1 MRVLRDILYKV
12 PVEEISGTTNLAIT
26 EIAFDSRKVKK
37 DGLFVA
43 VRGTN
48 SDGHEYISAVVK
60 AGVKAVVCEQLPEQ
74 LEEGVTYVKVSNARL
89 ALAMMASAYYDHPSA
104 ELKVVAVTGTN
115 GKTTVASLLYQ
126 LFTIMGYEVG
136 LLSTVVNRIG
146 NKALEA
152 THTTPDPISLQ
163 STLRMMVDK
172 GCKFCFME
180 ASSHALDQDRMAGVQ
195 LAGAAFTNLTHDH
208 LDYHKTFNEYL
219 KAKKRLF
226 DQLNSKAFAL
236 MNADDKYA
244 EHLLHHC
251 KAKVHYYSLRTD
263 ADFKGKVLDNAF
275 EGLHM
280 TLNGKELYSRLIGSF
295 NAYNLLAVAG
305 IAILLGQEEMNVLTG
320 ISSVNS
326 AEGRFQYFRT
336 PKQVTAIVDY
346 AHTPDA
352 LANVLSTINDL
363 RQKGQRIITVVGCG
377 GDRDKT
383 KRPEM
388 ARIAV
393 SQSDKVFLSSDNPRS
408 ESPEE
413 IIEQMRKG
421 VPAEGVYKV
430 LSITDRR
437 EAIRAAAQWCEPGD
451 IVLVAGKGHEKYQEI
466 QGVKH
471 PFDDYQ
477 ILQEAFKEIR

>member
-48 SDGHEYISAVVK
+48 SDGHEYIPTVVK
-60 AGVKAVVCEQLPEQ
+60 AGVKAVVCEQMPE
-74 LEEGVTYVKVSNARL
+74 LLGEGVTYVKVTNARL

-126 LFTIMGYEVG
+126 LFTILGYEVG

-146 NKALEA
+146 NKTLEA

-163 STLRMMVDK
+163 STLRIMVDK

-305 IAILLGQEEMNVLTG
+305 IAILLGQDEMQVLTA

-377 GDRDKT
+377 GDRDKG

-393 SQSDKVFLSSDNPRS
+393 SQSDKVFLTSDNPRS
-408 ESPEE
+408 EAPEE

-430 LSITDRR
+430 LSITDRK

-451 IVLVAGKGHEKYQEI
+451 IVLVTGKGHEKYQEI